1 VVEAELGV
9 GPSELGMGAGG
20 VPSADVDDGASTWED
35 VEEEDEDMAAV
46 MDRSDMVDNQEIVED
61 IEESAL
67 EDYSTYAKK
76 ENRKVSHISIS
87 TEDLLTKS
95 PEME

>member
-1 VVEAELGV
+1 MVEVELGV
-9 GPSELGMGAGG
+9 GPSKLGMGAGG
-20 VPSADVDDGASTWED
+20 VSSADVDDGTSTWED
-35 VEEEDEDMAAV
+35 VEEEDKDIAV
-46 MDRSDMVDNQEIVED
+46 VIDRSDMVDNQEIVKD